1 MYSEEHDKLIEQL
14 RLNVH
19 QEDAIFGIFQYGG
32 GTDEC
37 YIRANK
43 EGLQLY
49 ALELLIA
56 AQKAE
61 EVFED
66 PKTNIIP
73 VKYEE
78 SWIDQHSDVFLQYVE
93 PVGKRAIFPYE
104 EEKSTVSDK
113 LLSSGCVL
121 FLIFILLSVIVGA
134 ASIFKWIF

>member
-14 RLNVH
+14 RLYIR
-19 QEDAIFGIFQYGG
+19 EDDATFGIYQYGG

-37 YIRANK
+37 YIKANK
-43 EGLQLY
+43 EGLRLY

-66 PKTNIIP
+66 PKQNIIP
-73 VKYEE
+73 ISYLEN
-78 SWIDQHSDVFLQYVE
+78 WIDQDSQVFLQYID
-93 PVGKRAIFPYE
+93 PVRKRSESPFTEA
-104 EEKSTVSDK
+104 KSTIKDN
-113 LLSSGCVL
+113 LTTGGCLL
-121 FLIFILLSVIVGA
+121 FLIFILLAVIVGA